1 MLTIKLLLI
10 TGHCRFDL
18 GSGAALIRSE
28 FAITMNTVHIVNASR
43 YAINVMINNYSYPV
57 YHCNVVCIEW
67 DKLVNCQW
75 TIGNQFRT
83 HLLVKQLC

>member
-1 MLTIKLLLI
+1 MSAIESLMN

-43 YAINVMINNYSYPV
+43 NVMI
-57 YHCNVVCIEW
+57 
-67 DKLVNCQW
+67 K
-75 TIGNQFRT
+75 
-83 HLLVKQLC
+83 

>member
-43 YAINVMINNYSYPV
+43 YAINVMIKCLYIV
-57 YHCNVVCIEW
+57 I
-67 DKLVNCQW
+67 
-75 TIGNQFRT
+75 
-83 HLLVKQLC
+83 